1 MSTVEQPRRQN
12 RAARRTGR
20 EKLVRLLLVVVGL
33 IVVFLV
39 GMAFA
44 ETLDDRPKPGGTE
57 TIVRTLTPLPQEAPV
72 RTVTVTVTSP

>member
-1 MSTVEQPRRQN
+1 MSTIEQPRRQN
-12 RAARRTGR
+12 RAGRKGR
-20 EKLVRLLLVVVGL
+20 EKLVRLLLVVAGL
-33 IVVFLV
+33 LVVFLL

-44 ETLDDRPKPGGTE
+44 ETLDDRPKSSGTE

>member
-1 MSTVEQPRRQN
+1 MSAVEQPRRQD
-12 RAARRTGR
+12 RARHRGR
-20 EKLVRLLLVVVGL
+20 AKLVRLLLVVFGL
-33 IVVFLV
+33 LVVFLL

-72 RTVTVTVTSP
+72 RTVTVTVTTP

>member
-12 RAARRTGR
+12 RAGRRGR
-20 EKLVRLLLVVVGL
+20 EKLVRLLLVALGL
-33 IVVFLV
+33 LVVFLL

-44 ETLDDRPKPGGTE
+44 ETLDDRPKSSGPE

>member
-12 RAARRTGR
+12 RARRRGR
-20 EKLVRLLLVVVGL
+20 EKLLRLLLVVVGL
-33 IVVFLV
+33 VVVFLL

-44 ETLDDRPKPGGTE
+44 ETLDDRPEPGGTE

>member
-1 MSTVEQPRRQN
+1 MSTLQQPRRQN
-12 RAARRTGR
+12 RAGRTGR

-33 IVVFLV
+33 IVVFLL

-44 ETLDDRPKPGGTE
+44 ETLDDRPKSSGTE